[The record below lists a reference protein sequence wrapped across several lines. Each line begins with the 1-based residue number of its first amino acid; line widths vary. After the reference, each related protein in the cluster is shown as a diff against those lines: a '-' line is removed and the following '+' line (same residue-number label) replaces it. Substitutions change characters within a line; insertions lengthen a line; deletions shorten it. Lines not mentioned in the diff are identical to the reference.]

1 MSDSFTDVIEPF
13 ALARQGRT
21 IEGKVPVANLPRVVP
36 LLRSVDGEVEFSLH
50 FDTDEAGIPRIR
62 GKVNTT
68 LILQCQRCMED
79 MEYSVSV
86 KTRLGIVASKEA
98 AEHLPANYEPLV
110 VTEEETSIV
119 SLLEDELI
127 LALPIVAM
135 HKVEDCPQGDAFTGN
150 AEHEIDAE
158 RENTASTGR
167 KNPFAMLAQLKKT
180 LPEDSAD

>member
-21 IEGKVPVANLPRVVP
+21 IEGKVPLAALARVVP
-36 LLRSVDGEVEFSLH
+36 LLQSVSGDVEFSLH
-50 FDTDEAGIPRIR
+50 FDTDEAGLPRIR
-62 GKVNTT
+62 GRVNTT
-68 LILQCQRCMED
+68 LVLQCQRCMED
-79 MEYSVSV
+79 MKYPVSV

-98 AEHLPANYEPLV
+98 AEHLPENYEPLV

-135 HKVEDCPQGDAFTGN
+135 HKIEDCPQGDAYTKDMDHEKEAEKDAN
-150 AEHEIDAE
+150 AI
-158 RENTASTGR
+158 RE
-167 KNPFAMLAQLKKT
+167 NPFAVLAQLKKT
-180 LPEDSAD
+180 RPEDSAD